1 MRRRQRGFSLL
12 EVILAFGLLAVA
24 LGILVAILGGGLTQ
38 VRDAG
43 DASVATLHAQSL
55 MDEVGVLQPI
65 EPGRSGGD
73 FDRGRYR
80 WDMDI
85 TEVEDPA
92 PVGVGEPGAAPTETV
107 GLQLPSAPVLYRIEL
122 GVSWGEGEF
131 ERRITLVTLRAR
143 TPPTPLAPLP

>member
-1 MRRRQRGFSLL
+1 MKRQKGFSLL
-12 EVILAFGLLAVA
+12 EVIMAFGLLAVA

-55 MDEVGVLQPI
+55 MDELGVLKPI

-73 FDRGRYR
+73 FDKGRYR
-80 WDMDI
+80 WDMEV
-85 TEVEDPA
+85 TEAEDPA
-92 PVGVGEPGAAPTETV
+92 PVSVADSGAAPVESV
-107 GLQLPSAPVLYRIEL
+107 GLQLPSEPVLYRVEL

-143 TPPTPLAPLP
+143 TAPTPLAPLP

>member
-12 EVILAFGLLAVA
+12 EVILAFALLAVA

-38 VRDAG
+38 VRGAG

-55 MDEVGVLQPI
+55 MDEVGVLEPI
-65 EPGRSGGD
+65 EPGMSGGD
-73 FDRGRYR
+73 FDGGRYR
-80 WDMDI
+80 WQMEV

-92 PVGVGEPGAAPTETV
+92 PAGVADPDVAPPETV
-107 GLQLPSAPVLYRIEL
+107 GLQLPSAPVLYRL
-122 GVSWGEGEF
+122 RLDVSWGEGEF
-131 ERRITLVTLRAR
+131 ERQITLVTLRAR